1 MAQRH
6 GRHGITDRRKKRI
19 ENVLHARQPDL
30 TLVMEN
36 IHDPHNLSAVM
47 RSADAVGILHV
58 HLLYHG
64 GQEMPELK
72 RSSSAGAHKWLEVH
86 THTSVDECFGALRRR
101 NMKIYTTHLQEDA
114 VSIFELDL
122 TKPVALVFGNEHSGV
137 SAEAAGKADGNVLI
151 PQSGMIESLNISVAC
166 AVSVFEAFRQ
176 REAAGMYE
184 ESRLSPARLEEL
196 RAKWYKK

>member
-6 GRHGITDRRKKRI
+6 GRHGITERRRKRI
-19 ENVLHARQPDL
+19 ENVLQARQPDL

-36 IHDPHNLSAVM
+36 INDPHNLSAVM

-58 HLLYHG
+58 HLLYHS
-64 GQEMPELK
+64 GQAMPKLK

-86 THTSVDECFGALRRR
+86 THTSVEECFTALRRR
-101 NMKIYTTHLQEDA
+101 NMTIYTTHLQEDA
-114 VSIFELDL
+114 VSIFDIDL

-137 SAEAAGKADGNVLI
+137 SEEAAAAADGNVLI

-196 RAKWYKK
+196 RAEWYKK